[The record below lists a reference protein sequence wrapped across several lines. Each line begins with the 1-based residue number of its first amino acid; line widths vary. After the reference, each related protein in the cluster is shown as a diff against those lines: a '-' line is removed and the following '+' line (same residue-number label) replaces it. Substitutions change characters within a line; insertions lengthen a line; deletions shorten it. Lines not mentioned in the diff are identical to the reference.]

1 MSVNA
6 ESQIKERS
14 SSTSVYAGIGYKFVF
29 LTNPTARN
37 AYPFFQLSNGD
48 FLKELD
54 GFIGVSF
61 NEKVAVE
68 FSPAYLFSNSLSSD
82 GFYFEDSRG
91 SIFYYPVQTSLF
103 AVPLNARVKFYPFTE
118 SKSSL
123 NKVYLGVGGG
133 AMYIEEEIT
142 SQLYVDIS
150 RENYIGVR
158 SYQNDFWTYNYEIL
172 LGIKSFSMI
181 GFGFELSYRFV
192 PLDQPK
198 TIPLVTSLSGNL
210 NSANFMANIIFTF

>member
-1 MSVNA
+1 MSVSA
-6 ESQIKERS
+6 KSQIKERS
-14 SSTSVYAGIGYKFVF
+14 LSTSVYAGMGYKFVF

-54 GFIGVSF
+54 GFIGISF
-61 NEKVAVE
+61 DEKVAIE

-91 SIFYYPVQTSLF
+91 NIFYYPVQTSLF
-103 AVPLNARVKFYPFTE
+103 ALPLNARVKFFPFSS
-118 SKSSL
+118 SKSSMS
-123 NKVYLGVGGG
+123 KVYLGAGGG
-133 AMYIEEEIT
+133 AMYISEEIT
-142 SQLYVDIS
+142 SQLYIDIL
-150 RENYIGVR
+150 RENYLGVR
-158 SYQNDFWTYNYEIL
+158 YYENDFWTYNMEIL
-172 LGIKSFSMI
+172 LGINSFSVI

-192 PLDQPK
+192 PLNQPK
-198 TIPLVTSLSGNL
+198 TIPLITSLSGNL